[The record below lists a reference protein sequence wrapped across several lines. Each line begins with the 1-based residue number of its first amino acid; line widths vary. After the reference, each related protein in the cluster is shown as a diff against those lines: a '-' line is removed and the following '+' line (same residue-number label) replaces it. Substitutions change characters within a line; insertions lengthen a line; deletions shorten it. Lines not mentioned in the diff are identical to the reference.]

1 MINMVKYNL
10 DRFLQAQEHAY
21 PYALEEL
28 KEGRKRSHWIWYVF
42 PQMKG
47 LGRSYNS
54 EFYGISGLEE
64 AKAYLEHPVL
74 GQRLREVCDVILG
87 LPTNDAREIF
97 GGIDSRKLRSSMTLF
112 DLVSPDD
119 VFARVLDKFFEGR
132 RCRMTLTDTFLSD
145 EELAN
150 LGNIY

>member
-1 MINMVKYNL
+1 MDKFNIE
-10 DRFLQAQEHAY
+10 RFLQAQEHSY
-21 PYALEEL
+21 RYALEEL

-42 PQMKG
+42 PQLKG

-74 GQRLREVCDVILG
+74 GQRLREVCDVILR
-87 LPTNDAREIF
+87 LPTNDAREVF
-97 GGIDSRKLRSSMTLF
+97 GGIDSVKLRSSMTLF

-119 VFARVLDKFFEGR
+119 VFARVLNKFFDDR
-132 RCRMTLTDTFLSD
+132 R
-145 EELAN
+145 
-150 LGNIY
+150 

>member
-1 MINMVKYNL
+1 MVKYNL

-64 AKAYLEHPVL
+64 AKAHLAHTVL
-74 GQRLREVCDVILG
+74 GQRLRKVCEVILS
-87 LPTNDAREIF
+87 LSPNDAREVF

-112 DLVSPDD
+112 DLVSSDD
-119 VFARVLDKFFEGR
+119 VFV
-132 RCRMTLTDTFLSD
+132 
-145 EELAN
+145 
-150 LGNIY
+150 